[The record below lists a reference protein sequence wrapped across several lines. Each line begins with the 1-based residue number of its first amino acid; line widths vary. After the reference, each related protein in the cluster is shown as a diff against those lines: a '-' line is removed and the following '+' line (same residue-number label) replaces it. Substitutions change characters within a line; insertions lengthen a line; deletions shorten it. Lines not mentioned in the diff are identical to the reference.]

1 VYIVTELCAGGAVA
15 LPAHARTHARRSR
28 AQCTLIDDD
37 GMLAPASL
45 LSLCRAG
52 ELLGALLERGV
63 YSERDARTI
72 FKSVRAHTHTHTH
85 VRMRTHACIMLPR

>member
-15 LPAHARTHARRSR
+15 LPAHARTHARSSMTTECRS
-28 AQCTLIDDD
+28 
-37 GMLAPASL
+37 LAHS

-72 FKSVRAHTHTHTH
+72 FKSVRTHTHTR
-85 VRMRTHACIMLPR
+85 VRTHACIMLPR